1 MKYINADD
9 MKKDKKEYRMPEIKL
24 ISMDNEISLNL
35 QSEPTFGPDETMNM
49 QAPEFYNNELF

>member
-1 MKYINADD
+1 